1 MEKLVRDGIPGIIA
15 RERGKMPPS
24 RVAEEEEY
32 RELLAEKL
40 REETWEYLESRKPEE
55 LADILE
61 VVRHLS
67 RVHGLTAGELEKIR
81 REKALARG
89 GFENRIV
96 MDFP

>member
-15 RERGKMPPS
+15 RERGETPPS
-24 RVAEEEEY
+24 RIAEEDEY
-32 RELLAEKL
+32 RELLAAKL
-40 REETWEYLESRKPEE
+40 REETLEYLESRKPEE

-67 RVHGLTAGELEKIR
+67 RAHGLTAGELEDIR
-81 REKALARG
+81 REKAGKRG
-89 GFENRIV
+89 GFAKRIV